1 MIWWK
6 LKGDG
11 EVKLGKIFAPLDK
24 RLSFSFHSIF
34 FRETLE
40 SLRIVGGCV
49 YHWIWNLAKIK
60 EGGNAARGQIS
71 IMSTI
76 IHFQDRSK
84 QCYVVLW
91 CCLHYDACGAPL
103 IHGSSFVLATLG
115 TFLIHASAVCTN
127 MFTGSVQQHFP
138 VIDWRGAWLQTNSS
152 LKQNSGDMHDRKSRY
167 TANSCCLMFILPL
180 IKG

>member
-60 EGGNAARGQIS
+60 EGVNAARGQIS

-103 IHGSSFVLATLG
+103 THSWQLLRSGNIGHISHSCICSLHQHIYRQRAATFSCYWLEGS
-115 TFLIHASAVCTN
+115 LIANKQFAETEFRRHAW
-127 MFTGSVQQHFP
+127 QEE
-138 VIDWRGAWLQTNSS
+138 
-152 LKQNSGDMHDRKSRY
+152 
-167 TANSCCLMFILPL
+167 
-180 IKG
+180 